1 MKERSVNF
9 FGEKK
14 SSQYLQRVCNGRKKM
29 FYVQSTAPDSIAL
42 PSFSH

>member
-14 SSQYLQRVCNGRKKM
+14 NQANICNVFVMVEKIFYL
-29 FYVQSTAPDSIAL
+29 QSTAPDSIAL